1 MVSCYHY
8 NFGPDKVVKYVGDM
22 VDLEMKMKDYSNYF
36 VPNQKQRVLT
46 WKEISV
52 TEKKKTFLRGTFY
65 LR

>member
-22 VDLEMKMKDYSNYF
+22 VDSEMKMKNYSKYL

-46 WKEISV
+46 LRRNISDG
-52 TEKKKTFLRGTFY
+52 EKKIFLRGTFY